1 MRIGRWLTQ
10 LAGARQDVLDQTP
23 GDIPKQTSL
32 GAVLVGTA
40 MMAAVSATFGLVT
53 AVHVP
58 VAVAAMVGLLWGLLI
73 LNLDRML
80 VVSMA
85 RRSGVWANI
94 GTAVPRLLLALLIGM
109 VISLPLVLR
118 IFEPEINA
126 ELQVMRNEA
135 LGQAQTNIDS
145 NPRFAEIPALEAE
158 EQRLQGVVSGTAA
171 DDVGSDPDV
180 VRVQKE
186 LDAKEAEF
194 TAAERDII
202 CENDGTCGTGVVG
215 RGPSYQ
221 EKLDKKNRLEAERNA
236 LRNQLAEAENAA
248 RQRVQSGNDRSV
260 AAATIE
266 LERIQ
271 DELNTRRNER
281 TFEVEKARAAE
292 IQNDGLLARIEALD
306 RLSAGR
312 PTMWLAHLTLI
323 LMFVC
328 IELLPVLVKLMSVTG
343 PKSPYELVAE
353 RRDDDAVAAD
363 RIWSDKQRDI
373 AEVRAKVRMKLE
385 KHRADAQIMAGK
397 AANDAL
403 VVAQQ
408 EIAERAVQVWA
419 AVARQKADH
428 ELNMWFAQYG
438 GGVPGQV
445 TGPYTAPNG
454 WLNGA
459 ASASS
464 TNGAAGGGAHAATPS
479 GAAHGGGHVNGT
491 GPASSG
497 GPNQTAA
504 SIPTR
509 ARRRPPLRRRRP
521 VPHRRRALLPDRPA
535 LLRHKHRPCPTP
547 PSRLFLD
554 PAPDRHP
561 QPPRSPTRRTTTPPE
576 PRSFP
581 TMPQPAEGLTDGTDR
596 REAAALLPRRRR
608 LVLDGGPQTRIGEPH
623 HAADRRRTGAEPDP
637 VRQGPFRAHR
647 LLRRRSGPAAA
658 L

>member
-1 MRIGRWLTQ
+1 MLVVDAPRMADLPVPMPSMTMPDLGGLALPDVTSVLPPLPAVGAVGLPADAEPVGAWLPPPLVPEPPLVDPAGPPPRFDSGPTAFPLDTVAILGSAPDPRHRTDHTRGDGLMRIGRWLTQ

-85 RRSGVWANI
+85 RRSGGWANI

-135 LGQAQTNIDS
+135 LGQAQTSIDS

-186 LDAKEAEF
+186 LNAKEAEF

-248 RQRVQSGNDRSV
+248 RQRVQSGN
-260 AAATIE
+260 
-266 LERIQ
+266 
-271 DELNTRRNER
+271 
-281 TFEVEKARAAE
+281 
-292 IQNDGLLARIEALD
+292 
-306 RLSAGR
+306 
-312 PTMWLAHLTLI
+312 
-323 LMFVC
+323 
-328 IELLPVLVKLMSVTG
+328 
-343 PKSPYELVAE
+343 
-353 RRDDDAVAAD
+353 
-363 RIWSDKQRDI
+363 
-373 AEVRAKVRMKLE
+373 
-385 KHRADAQIMAGK
+385 
-397 AANDAL
+397 
-403 VVAQQ
+403 
-408 EIAERAVQVWA
+408 
-419 AVARQKADH
+419 
-428 ELNMWFAQYG
+428 
-438 GGVPGQV
+438 
-445 TGPYTAPNG
+445 
-454 WLNGA
+454 
-459 ASASS
+459 
-464 TNGAAGGGAHAATPS
+464 
-479 GAAHGGGHVNGT
+479 
-491 GPASSG
+491 
-497 GPNQTAA
+497 
-504 SIPTR
+504 
-509 ARRRPPLRRRRP
+509 
-521 VPHRRRALLPDRPA
+521 
-535 LLRHKHRPCPTP
+535 
-547 PSRLFLD
+547 
-554 PAPDRHP
+554 
-561 QPPRSPTRRTTTPPE
+561 
-576 PRSFP
+576 
-581 TMPQPAEGLTDGTDR
+581 
-596 REAAALLPRRRR
+596 
-608 LVLDGGPQTRIGEPH
+608 
-623 HAADRRRTGAEPDP
+623 
-637 VRQGPFRAHR
+637 
-647 LLRRRSGPAAA
+647 
-658 L
+658 

>member
-459 ASASS
+459 ASVSS

-497 GPNQTAA
+497 GPSQTAA
-504 SIPTR
+504 SIPT
-509 ARRRPPLRRRRP
+509 PG
-521 VPHRRRALLPDRPA
+521 
-535 LLRHKHRPCPTP
+535 TP
-547 PSRLFLD
+547 PIST
-554 PAPDRHP
+554 
-561 QPPRSPTRRTTTPPE
+561 STTPAGAASPSSAS
-576 PRSFP
+576 PGPSSASATQTS
-581 TMPQPAEGLTDGTDR
+581 TMPDPSVVLVPG
-596 REAAALLPRRRR
+596 PRP
-608 LVLDGGPQTRIGEPH
+608 GPT
-623 HAADRRRTGAEPDP
+623 
-637 VRQGPFRAHR
+637 
-647 LLRRRSGPAAA
+647 PAAA
-658 L
+658 AQPDPPDDDTT

>member
-109 VISLPLVLR
+109 VIKLPLVLR

-445 TGPYTAPNG
+445 TGPT
-454 WLNGA
+454 
-459 ASASS
+459 
-464 TNGAAGGGAHAATPS
+464 
-479 GAAHGGGHVNGT
+479 
-491 GPASSG
+491 
-497 GPNQTAA
+497 
-504 SIPTR
+504 
-509 ARRRPPLRRRRP
+509 RRPT
-521 VPHRRRALLPDRPA
+521 A
-535 LLRHKHRPCPTP
+535 
-547 PSRLFLD
+547 
-554 PAPDRHP
+554 
-561 QPPRSPTRRTTTPPE
+561 
-576 PRSFP
+576 
-581 TMPQPAEGLTDGTDR
+581 G
-596 REAAALLPRRRR
+596 
-608 LVLDGGPQTRIGEPH
+608 
-623 HAADRRRTGAEPDP
+623 
-637 VRQGPFRAHR
+637 
-647 LLRRRSGPAAA
+647 
-658 L
+658 

>member
-23 GDIPKQTSL
+23 GDVPKQTSL
-32 GAVLVGTA
+32 GAVLIGTA

-53 AVHVP
+53 AVHLP
-58 VAVAAMVGLLWGLLI
+58 VAVAAMVGVLWGLLI

-85 RRSGVWANI
+85 RRTGVWANI
-94 GTAVPRLLLALLIGM
+94 GTAAPRLVLALLIGT

-158 EQRLQGVVSGTAA
+158 EQRLQGIVSGTAT

-180 VRVQKE
+180 ARVQKE

-215 RGPSYQ
+215 RGPSYR

-236 LRNQLAEAENAA
+236 LRTQLAGAENAA
-248 RQRVQSGNDRSV
+248 RERLTSGNQRSV
-260 AAATIE
+260 AAATTE
-266 LERIQ
+266 LQRVQ

-312 PTMWLAHLTLI
+312 PTMWIAHLTLI

-363 RIWSDKQRDI
+363 RIWSDKQLDI
-373 AEVRAKVRMKLE
+373 AEIRAKVRTKLE
-385 KHRADAQIMAGK
+385 KHRADAQITAGK

-403 VVAQQ
+403 VAAQQ
-408 EIAERAVQVWA
+408 EIAEKAVQVWA
-419 AVARQKADH
+419 NVAKRKADH
-428 ELNMWFAQYG
+428 ELQAWFAQYG
-438 GGVPGQV
+438 GGVPGPV

-459 ASASS
+459 ATAPSS
-464 TNGAAGGGAHAATPS
+464 NGAAHPGAHASSAS
-479 GAAHGGGHVNGT
+479 GAAHAAGYVNGT
-491 GPASSG
+491 ASAHPAPGASSQAAAGGTPTPAPPTAPGTPTPGWSVAPGTPTPGVSTAGGPPPSSPAAGTAVYPASSG
-497 GPNQTAA
+497 PTASAANPHAGGSVTTLPNAAA
-504 SIPTR
+504 SPST
-509 ARRRPPLRRRRP
+509 ASAGPFGAPGTQ
-521 VPHRRRALLPDRPA
+521 AS
-535 LLRHKHRPCPTP
+535 TP
-547 PSRLFLD
+547 PNPSSVLV
-554 PAPDRHP
+554 PG
-561 QPPRSPTRRTTTPPE
+561 PR
-576 PRSFP
+576 
-581 TMPQPAEGLTDGTDR
+581 
-596 REAAALLPRRRR
+596 
-608 LVLDGGPQTRIGEPH
+608 
-623 HAADRRRTGAEPDP
+623 
-637 VRQGPFRAHR
+637 
-647 LLRRRSGPAAA
+647 PAAA
-658 L
+658 PPAAPQQSDPSDTDGS

>member
-459 ASASS
+459 ASVSS

-497 GPNQTAA
+497 RPSQTAA
-504 SIPTR
+504 SIPTPGT
-509 ARRRPPLRRRRP
+509 PPISTSTTPAGAASPSSASPGPSSASATQTSTMPDPSVVLVPGPRP
-521 VPHRRRALLPDRPA
+521 VP
-535 LLRHKHRPCPTP
+535 T
-547 PSRLFLD
+547 
-554 PAPDRHP
+554 
-561 QPPRSPTRRTTTPPE
+561 
-576 PRSFP
+576 
-581 TMPQPAEGLTDGTDR
+581 
-596 REAAALLPRRRR
+596 
-608 LVLDGGPQTRIGEPH
+608 
-623 HAADRRRTGAEPDP
+623 
-637 VRQGPFRAHR
+637 
-647 LLRRRSGPAAA
+647 PAAA
-658 L
+658 AQPDPPDDDTT

>member
-202 CENDGTCGTGVVG
+202 CENDGTCGTGVIG

-343 PKSPYELVAE
+343 PKSPYELVSE

-459 ASASS
+459 ASVSS

-497 GPNQTAA
+497 GPSQTAA
-504 SIPTR
+504 SIPT
-509 ARRRPPLRRRRP
+509 PG
-521 VPHRRRALLPDRPA
+521 
-535 LLRHKHRPCPTP
+535 TP
-547 PSRLFLD
+547 PIST
-554 PAPDRHP
+554 
-561 QPPRSPTRRTTTPPE
+561 STTPAGAASPSSAS
-576 PRSFP
+576 PGPSSASATQTS
-581 TMPQPAEGLTDGTDR
+581 TMPDPSVVLVPG
-596 REAAALLPRRRR
+596 PRP
-608 LVLDGGPQTRIGEPH
+608 GPT
-623 HAADRRRTGAEPDP
+623 
-637 VRQGPFRAHR
+637 
-647 LLRRRSGPAAA
+647 PAAA
-658 L
+658 AQPDPPDDDTT